1 MILIILLLIALFHLF
16 LYYWNLD
23 LKTMNTKTIHTKNVE
38 PIVDLTE
45 TKTKLEK
52 HLNELKQYN
61 RITKN
66 G

>member
-1 MILIILLLIALFHLF
+1 MILAVLLLIALFHLF
-16 LYYWNLD
+16 LYYWNMD
-23 LKTMNTKTIHTKNVE
+23 FHAKKWPE
-38 PIVDLTE
+38 AIVDFTE

-61 RITKN
+61 HIIHH